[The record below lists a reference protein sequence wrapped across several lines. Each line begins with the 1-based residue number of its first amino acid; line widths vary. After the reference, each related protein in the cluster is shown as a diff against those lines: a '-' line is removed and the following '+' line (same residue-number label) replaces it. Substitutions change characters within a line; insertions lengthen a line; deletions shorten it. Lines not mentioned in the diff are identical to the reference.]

1 MTQSAENPEVL
12 VESMGVRFSP
22 KGVAHI
28 EGGQRLWFVPK
39 EKIRQITL
47 RQGFQAERP
56 LVQTLFSAALILTGL
71 YPLPHLILWLFA
83 GGKAYDIEFML
94 LLLIP
99 LGAWFLNDGLK
110 KGLYFELTLVDEGR
124 RKIPLQRPLKF
135 VMVKWIITQAEA
147 LGYVINRGGEG

>member
-1 MTQSAENPEVL
+1 MTQSADNPEVL

-71 YPLPHLILWLFA
+71 YPLPQLILWLFA

>member
-12 VESMGVRFSP
+12 VEYLGVRFSP

-28 EGGQRLWFVPK
+28 EGGQKLWFVPK

-71 YPLPHLILWLFA
+71 YPLPHLVLWLFA
-83 GGKAYDIEFML
+83 GGKAYDVEFML

-99 LGAWFLNDGLK
+99 LGAWFLKDGLK
-110 KGLYFELTLVDEGR
+110 KGLYLELTLVDEGR
-124 RKIPLQRPLKF
+124 RKIPLQRPLEF

>member
-1 MTQSAENPEVL
+1 MTQSAENPEVF
-12 VESMGVRFSP
+12 VEYLGVRFSQ
-22 KGVAHI
+22 KGVAHM

-56 LVQTLFSAALILTGL
+56 LVQTLFSAVLILIGL
-71 YPLPHLILWLFA
+71 YPLPHLILWAFA
-83 GGKAYDIEFML
+83 GGKAYDVEFLL

-99 LGAWFLNDGLK
+99 LGAWFLKDGLK

-124 RKIPLQRPLKF
+124 RKIPLQRPLEF
-135 VMVKWIITQAEA
+135 VMLKWIITQAEA

>member
-1 MTQSAENPEVL
+1 MTQSAENPEVF
-12 VESMGVRFSP
+12 VEYLGVRFSP
-22 KGVAHI
+22 KGVAHM

-39 EKIRQITL
+39 EKIRYVTL
-47 RQGFQAERP
+47 RHGYQAERP

-83 GGKAYDIEFML
+83 GGKAYDLEFML

-99 LGAWFLNDGLK
+99 LGAWFLKDGLK

-124 RKIPLQRPLKF
+124 RKIPLQQKPEMPVLD
-135 VMVKWIITQAEA
+135 MVLNRAA
-147 LGYVINRGGEG
+147 AMGYGIDRGGEG

>member
-12 VESMGVRFSP
+12 VEYLGVRFSP
-22 KGVAHI
+22 KGVAHM

-39 EKIRQITL
+39 DKIRQISL

-71 YPLPHLILWLFA
+71 YPLPHLVLWLFA
-83 GGKAYDIEFML
+83 GGKAYDVEFLL

-99 LGAWFLNDGLK
+99 LGAWFFKDGLK
-110 KGLYFELTLVDEGR
+110 TGLYFELTLVDEGR
-124 RKIPLQRPLKF
+124 RKIPLQRPLEF